1 MENNKRNIWLLFFM
15 MVVIMMGFG
24 IVIPIMPF
32 YIELFDAQGTE
43 LGLLMATYAVMQFIF
58 APIWGNLSD
67 RYGRKPIL
75 LIGIFGNGVAMVLF
89 GLSTQL
95 WMLFASRALAGLLS
109 SATLPTAMAYI
120 SDSTKEEDRGG
131 GMGMIGAAMGLGMV
145 IGPGL
150 GGTLAEQSLS
160 VPFFVAGILS
170 FITMALVWLWLP
182 ESLPIEKRTASDQPI
197 QGIQFQELWQ
207 AMWGPIG
214 ILLLLAF
221 LVSFGF
227 TKFESIFGLFAANRY
242 EYGPGRVGLILTVIG
257 LVSAIVQGG
266 LTGPVTKRWGETAV
280 IKTSL
285 FGTAIGFLLM
295 LLATNLTTVL
305 ITTSLFVISSAMLRP
320 SVSALTSLR
329 AESGQG
335 VALGLNNSFMSL
347 GRIFGPI
354 MAGFLFDINYNFPYI
369 SGAVIMFIGFLF
381 CLRWLP
387 NSQPASKSE
396 TLQTEVASK
405 GA

>member
-1 MENNKRNIWLLFFM
+1 ML
-15 MVVIMMGFG
+15 VVIMMGFG

-43 LGLLMATYAVMQFIF
+43 LGLLMATYAVMQFLF
-58 APIWGNLSD
+58 APVWGNLSD

-75 LIGIFGNGVAMVLF
+75 LIGVFGNGVAMILF

-95 WMLFASRALAGLLS
+95 WMLFASRALAGFLS
-109 SATLPTAMAYI
+109 SATLPTAMAYV
-120 SDSTKEEDRGG
+120 SDSTSEEDRGG

-150 GGTLAEQSLS
+150 GGTLAEYSLS
-160 VPFFVAGILS
+160 VPFFLAGGLS
-170 FITMALVWLWLP
+170 FIALALIWVMMP
-182 ESLPIEKRTASDQPI
+182 ESLPAEKRTSTSERI
-197 QGIQFQELWQ
+197 QGLQLKEMWQ
-207 AMWGPIG
+207 ALWGPIG

-242 EYGPGRVGLILTVIG
+242 DYGPSEVGLILTVIG
-257 LVSAIVQGG
+257 LVSAVVQGG

-305 ITTSLFVISSAMLRP
+305 ITTSLFVVSSAMLRP

-329 AESGQG
+329 ADSGQG
-335 VALGLNNSFMSL
+335 IALGLNNSFMSL
-347 GRIFGPI
+347 GRIAGPI
-354 MAGFLFDINYNFPYI
+354 LAGLLFDINLIFPYI
-369 SGAVIMFIGFLF
+369 TGAIVMLVGFGV

-387 NSQPASKSE
+387 KAQQDKPKIA
-396 TLQTEVASK
+396 LQSEVASK
-405 GA
+405 GV